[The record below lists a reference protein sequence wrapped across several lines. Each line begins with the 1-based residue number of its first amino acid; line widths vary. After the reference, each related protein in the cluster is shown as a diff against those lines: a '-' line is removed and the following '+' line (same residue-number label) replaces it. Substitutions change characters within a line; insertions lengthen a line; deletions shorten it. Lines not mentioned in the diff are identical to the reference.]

1 MSARRILLVAYQCGP
16 GMGSVSQI
24 GWEWYARLSEV
35 HEVTL
40 VTHVRN
46 RAALA
51 AAGAPVAGSDII
63 FVDTEW
69 FAGPLYRLAKR
80 LFPRSEHS
88 VFLVSSLDYF
98 VFDWSALRRLREQL
112 RDGRQWELIHRVTPV
127 TLAAPTWLGRLGLPI
142 VLGPLNSGLK
152 DPRGFGKIMRQEST
166 WLVRLR
172 EFGRLFDHL
181 IGSSRSAARILT
193 ASRATLAGV
202 PERYRDRCRTMI
214 ENGVELTRF
223 VPTAWLDA
231 PAPDNALR
239 ILFVGRL
246 IPVKALDLLLDAVA
260 ALTAEGA
267 ALELTVAGDGPMRAQ
282 WESHALALGLAAKA
296 RFVGNLS
303 LAQVSAQMQR
313 CHVFCLPSVRESGGA
328 VLLEAMASARPVIAM
343 NFGGPGELVDREVGA
358 LIDLVTPEQAS
369 GGIAALLRDVIANP
383 EDWRR
388 RGLAGRRRVE
398 SRYSWSAK
406 VASVKTL
413 YTEILNEGTKH
424 ELESCA

>member
-16 GMGSVSQI
+16 GTGSVSQI
-24 GWEWYARLSEV
+24 GWEWYTRLCLK

-46 RAALA
+46 RAALT
-51 AAGAPVAGSDII
+51 AAGAPAAGSEIVY
-63 FVDTEW
+63 VDTEW

-80 LFPRSEHS
+80 LFPYSEHS

-98 VFDWSALRRLREQL
+98 VFDWSAFRQLREQL
-112 RDGRQWELIHRVTPV
+112 KGGPLWEVIHRVTPV
-127 TLAAPTWLGRLGLPI
+127 TLAAPTWLGRLGLPM

-152 DPRGFGKIMRQEST
+152 DPRGFGRIMRREST

-172 EFGRLFDHL
+172 EFSHLFDYL
-181 IGSSRSAARILT
+181 IGSSRRAARILT
-193 ASRATLAGV
+193 ATRATLAGV
-202 PERYRDRCRTMI
+202 PARYRGRCRSMI
-214 ENGVELTRF
+214 ENGVELARF
-223 VPTAWLDA
+223 VPTPWPHA
-231 PAPDNALR
+231 PAPDRPLK

-260 ALTAEGA
+260 RLSAEGA
-267 ALELTVAGDGPMRAQ
+267 ALQLTVAGDGPMRSE
-282 WESHALALGLAAKA
+282 WEKRTAALGLQAQV
-296 RFVGNLS
+296 RFMGNLPP
-303 LAQVSAQMQR
+303 AEVSSQMQR

-343 NFGGPGELVDREVGA
+343 DFGGPGELVDREVGA
-358 LIDLVTPEQAS
+358 LVDLDTPAQSSAD
-369 GGIAALLRDVIANP
+369 IAALLRDVMAQP

-398 SRYSWSAK
+398 SLYSWSAK
-406 VASVKTL
+406 VDSADAIYS
-413 YTEILNEGTKH
+413 EILQEG
-424 ELESCA
+424 

>member
-16 GMGSVSQI
+16 GTGSVSQI
-24 GWEWYARLSEV
+24 GWEWYTRLCLK

-46 RAALA
+46 RAALT
-51 AAGAPVAGSDII
+51 AAGAPAAGSEIVY
-63 FVDTEW
+63 VDTEW

-80 LFPRSEHS
+80 LFPYSEHS

-98 VFDWSALRRLREQL
+98 VFDWSAFRQLREQL
-112 RDGRQWELIHRVTPV
+112 KGGPLWEVIHRVTPV
-127 TLAAPTWLGRLGLPI
+127 TLAAPTWLGRLGLPM

-152 DPRGFGKIMRQEST
+152 DPRGFGRIMRREST

-172 EFGRLFDHL
+172 EFSHLFDYL
-181 IGSSRSAARILT
+181 IGSSRRAARILT
-193 ASRATLAGV
+193 ATRATLAGV
-202 PERYRDRCRTMI
+202 PARYRGRCRSMI
-214 ENGVELTRF
+214 ENGVELARF
-223 VPTAWLDA
+223 VPTPWPHA
-231 PAPDNALR
+231 PAPDRPLK

-260 ALTAEGA
+260 RLSAEGA
-267 ALELTVAGDGPMRAQ
+267 ALQLTVAGDGPMRSE
-282 WESHALALGLAAKA
+282 WEKRTAALGLQAQV
-296 RFVGNLS
+296 RFMGNLPP
-303 LAQVSAQMQR
+303 AEVSSQMQR

-343 NFGGPGELVDREVGA
+343 DFGGPGELVDREVGA
-358 LIDLVTPEQAS
+358 LVDLDTPAQAS
-369 GGIAALLRDVIANP
+369 ADIAALLRDVMAQP

-398 SRYSWSAK
+398 SLYSWSAK
-406 VASVKTL
+406 VDSADAIYS
-413 YTEILNEGTKH
+413 EILQEG
-424 ELESCA
+424 

>member
-1 MSARRILLVAYQCGP
+1 MITRRVLLVAYQCGNA
-16 GMGSVSQI
+16 MGSVSQI
-24 GWEWYARLSEV
+24 GWEWYARLSREHV
-35 HEVTL
+35 VTL

-46 RAALA
+46 RAALS
-51 AAGAPVAGSDII
+51 AAGAPFAGSDIVYI
-63 FVDTEW
+63 DTEW

-88 VFLVSSLDYF
+88 VFLISSLDYF
-98 VFDWSALRRLREQL
+98 VFDWSALRQLREKL
-112 RDGRQWELIHRVTPV
+112 KLGRRWDLLHRVTPV
-127 TLAAPTWLGRLGLPI
+127 TLAAPTWLGRLGLPTVI
-142 VLGPLNSGLK
+142 GPLNSGLK

-172 EFGRLFDHL
+172 EFGRLFDQL
-181 IGSSRSAARILT
+181 IGSSRRAARILT

-202 PERYRDRCRTMI
+202 PERYRGRCRDML

-223 VPTAWLDA
+223 VPTAWPDA
-231 PAPDNALR
+231 PAPGNPLK

-260 ALTAEGA
+260 ELTAKGA
-267 ALELTVAGDGPMRAQ
+267 ALELTVAGDGPMRVQ
-282 WESHALALGLAAKA
+282 WESRAAALGLAPRVHFA
-296 RFVGNLS
+296 GNLS

-328 VLLEAMASARPVIAM
+328 VLLEAMASARPVIAV

-358 LIDLVTPEQAS
+358 LIELSTPEQVTADL
-369 GGIAALLRDVIANP
+369 AALLREVMMHP
-383 EDWRR
+383 ENWRR

-398 SRYSWSAK
+398 SLYSWSAK
-406 VASVKTL
+406 VASAAAL
-413 YTEILNEGTKH
+413 YTEILNEGTKN
-424 ELESCA
+424 ELESRA

>member
-1 MSARRILLVAYQCGP
+1 MSARRVLLVAYQCGP

-24 GWEWYARLSEV
+24 GWEWYARLCEK

-51 AAGAPVAGSDII
+51 AAGAPVAGSDIVYI
-63 FVDTEW
+63 DTEW

-80 LFPRSEHS
+80 IFPRSEHS

-98 VFDWSALRRLREQL
+98 VFDGSAFRRLRERL
-112 RDGRQWELIHRVTPV
+112 KRGAKWEVLHRVTPV
-127 TLAAPTWLGRLGLPI
+127 TLAAPTWLGRLGLPV

-172 EFGRLFDHL
+172 EVTRLFDSL
-181 IGSSRSAARILT
+181 IGSSRRAARILT
-193 ASRATLAGV
+193 ASKATLAGV
-202 PERYRDRCRTMI
+202 PLRYRDRCRSMI
-214 ENGVELTRF
+214 ENGVELSRF
-223 VPTAWLDA
+223 APSAWPQA
-231 PAPDNALR
+231 PMPGNPLK

-260 ALTAEGA
+260 RLSAEGV
-267 ALELTVAGDGPMRAQ
+267 ALQLTVAGDGPMRSE
-282 WESHALALGLAAKA
+282 WEQRTAALGLQSQV
-296 RFVGNLS
+296 RFMGNLS
-303 LAQVSAQMQR
+303 SAEIAAQMQR

-328 VLLEAMASARPVIAM
+328 VLLEAMASARPAIAM
-343 NFGGPGELVDREVGA
+343 NFGGPGELIDEEVGA
-358 LIDLVTPEQAS
+358 LVELDTPEHAVRD
-369 GGIAALLRDVIANP
+369 IAALLRDVVARP

-398 SRYSWSAK
+398 SLYSWSAK
-406 VASVKTL
+406 VDSVDAI
-413 YTEILNEGTKH
+413 YSEILQEG
-424 ELESCA
+424 

>member
-16 GMGSVSQI
+16 GTGSVSQI
-24 GWEWYARLSEV
+24 GWEWYTRLCLK

-46 RAALA
+46 RAALT
-51 AAGAPVAGSDII
+51 AAGAPAAGSEIVY
-63 FVDTEW
+63 VDTEW

-80 LFPRSEHS
+80 LFPYSEHS

-98 VFDWSALRRLREQL
+98 VFDWSAFRQLREQL
-112 RDGRQWELIHRVTPV
+112 KGGPLWEVIHRVTPV
-127 TLAAPTWLGRLGLPI
+127 TLAAPTWLGRLGLPM

-152 DPRGFGKIMRQEST
+152 DPRGFGRIMRSEST

-172 EFGRLFDHL
+172 EFSHLFDYL
-181 IGSSRSAARILT
+181 IGSSRRAARILT
-193 ASRATLAGV
+193 ATRATLAGV
-202 PERYRDRCRTMI
+202 PARYRGRCRSMI
-214 ENGVELTRF
+214 ENGVELARF
-223 VPTAWLDA
+223 VPTPWPHA
-231 PAPDNALR
+231 PAPDRPLK

-260 ALTAEGA
+260 RLSAEGA
-267 ALELTVAGDGPMRAQ
+267 ALQLTVAGDGPMRSE
-282 WESHALALGLAAKA
+282 WEKRTAALGLQAQV
-296 RFVGNLS
+296 RFMGNLPP
-303 LAQVSAQMQR
+303 AEVSSQMQR

-343 NFGGPGELVDREVGA
+343 DFGGPGELVDREVGA
-358 LIDLVTPEQAS
+358 LVDLDTPAQSSAD
-369 GGIAALLRDVIANP
+369 IAALLRDVMAQP

-398 SRYSWSAK
+398 SLYSWSAK
-406 VASVKTL
+406 VDSADAIYS
-413 YTEILNEGTKH
+413 EILQEG
-424 ELESCA
+424 